1 MDKICRAMMNLIGS
15 EICGNAV
22 CADEIKALSDDELK
36 ALYKL
41 SKSHDLAHLV
51 GNALI
56 KNNLLDEENPNG
68 DENHD
73 GDKKQVGGE
82 NYSGVI
88 RSEIKQKFEKQILTA
103 IYRYENIN
111 SELETL
117 KTAFEEEKIPF
128 IPLKGSVI
136 RQYYPEPWLRTSCDI
151 DILVHEEDIERAI
164 AFLTNKNGYTLEKKA
179 YHDYSLFS
187 PAGVHLELHFNLKET
202 RDKID
207 KLLVKAWDY
216 AYWRDENYYEYL
228 FTNEFFIYHQLAHA
242 SYHFVGGGC
251 GIRPFIDVFLLEK
264 HLKYDK
270 NKLDELLTEGGIKI
284 FSDDFYHLS
293 KVWFAGEKHSEITEK
308 MEIFLLSGGVYGNAE
323 NKTASEQSRNKGKA
337 GNIFKRIWM
346 PYDHLII
353 LYPDLKGKRILQP
366 FYEIKRWC
374 KLFKKDIFKKSMRE
388 LKTNTSMSQE
398 KVDETKAMLKDLG
411 LSD

>member
-1 MDKICRAMMNLIGS
+1 MDKICRVMMNLIGS
-15 EICGNAV
+15 EICGNTV
-22 CADEIKALSDDELK
+22 CTDEVKALSDEELK

-56 KNNLLDEENPNG
+56 KNELLD
-68 DENHD
+68 DENHS
-73 GDKKQVGGE
+73 GDKEQSRDE
-82 NYSGVI
+82 NHSDAI
-88 RSEIKQKFEKQILTA
+88 RSEVKKRFEKQILTA

-111 SELETL
+111 SELESL
-117 KTAFEEEKIPF
+117 KAAFEEEKISF

-164 AFLTNKNGYTLEKKA
+164 AVLTEKKGYTLEKKA

-187 PAGVHLELHFNLKET
+187 PAGVHLELHFNIKENINT
-202 RDKID
+202 ID
-207 KLLVKAWDY
+207 GVLIKAWDY
-216 AYWRDENYYEYL
+216 AELCDGKTYEYRL
-228 FTNEFFIYHQLAHA
+228 VGEFLMYHQFAHA
-242 SYHFVGGGC
+242 SYHFVNGGC
-251 GIRPFIDVFLLEK
+251 GIRPIIDIFLLRKAMPYDREK
-264 HLKYDK
+264 A
-270 NKLDELLTEGGIKI
+270 DELLEDGKIKTFAEKI
-284 FSDDFYHLS
+284 CELS
-293 KVWFAGEKHSEITEK
+293 EVWFGGAEHNETTKNIET
-308 MEIFLLSGGVYGNAE
+308 FLLSGGVYGTKE
-323 NKTASEQSRNKGKA
+323 NFTAVGQSKNKGKA
-337 GNIFKRIWM
+337 GHLLKRIWL
-346 PYDHLII
+346 PYQNLAIE
-353 LYPDLKGKRILQP
+353 YPNLKGKRILQP

-411 LSD
+411 LTD

>member
-1 MDKICRAMMNLIGS
+1 MMNLIGS

-73 GDKKQVGGE
+73 GDKTQGGGE
-82 NYSGVI
+82 NNSGVI
-88 RSEIKQKFEKQILTA
+88 RSEVKQKFEKQILTA

-164 AFLTNKNGYTLEKKA
+164 AVLTDKNGYTLEKK
-179 YHDYSLFS
+179 
-187 PAGVHLELHFNLKET
+187 
-202 RDKID
+202 
-207 KLLVKAWDY
+207 
-216 AYWRDENYYEYL
+216 
-228 FTNEFFIYHQLAHA
+228 
-242 SYHFVGGGC
+242 
-251 GIRPFIDVFLLEK
+251 
-264 HLKYDK
+264 
-270 NKLDELLTEGGIKI
+270 
-284 FSDDFYHLS
+284 
-293 KVWFAGEKHSEITEK
+293 
-308 MEIFLLSGGVYGNAE
+308 
-323 NKTASEQSRNKGKA
+323 
-337 GNIFKRIWM
+337 
-346 PYDHLII
+346 
-353 LYPDLKGKRILQP
+353 
-366 FYEIKRWC
+366 
-374 KLFKKDIFKKSMRE
+374 
-388 LKTNTSMSQE
+388 
-398 KVDETKAMLKDLG
+398 G
-411 LSD
+411 LSRLFAFFACGSSSRTSFQYKREQR

>member
-73 GDKKQVGGE
+73 GDKTQGAE
-82 NYSGVI
+82 NHSGVI

-164 AFLTNKNGYTLEKKA
+164 AVLTDKNGYTLEKKA

-216 AYWRDENYYEYL
+216 AYRRDENYYEYL

-264 HLKYDK
+264 HLKYDP

-398 KVDETKAMLKDLG
+398 KVDETKVMLKDLG

>member
-73 GDKKQVGGE
+73 GDKKQGSGE
-82 NYSGVI
+82 NHSGVI
-88 RSEIKQKFEKQILTA
+88 RSEVKQKFEKQILTA

-216 AYWRDENYYEYL
+216 AYRRDENYYEYL
-228 FTNEFFIYHQLAHA
+228 FTNDFFIYHQLAHA

>member
-56 KNNLLDEENPNG
+56 KNSLLDEENPNG

-73 GDKKQVGGE
+73 GDKTQGAE
-82 NYSGVI
+82 NHSGVI

-207 KLLVKAWDY
+207 KLLVKAWEY
-216 AYWRDENYYEYL
+216 AYRRDENSYEYL

-293 KVWFAGEKHSEITEK
+293 KVGFAGEKHSEITEK

>member
-111 SELETL
+111 SELKTL

-207 KLLVKAWDY
+207 KLLVKAWNY
-216 AYWRDENYYEYL
+216 AYRRDENSYEYL

>member
-1 MDKICRAMMNLIGS
+1 MNLIGS

-73 GDKKQVGGE
+73 GDKTQGGGE
-82 NYSGVI
+82 NHSGVI
-88 RSEIKQKFEKQILTA
+88 RSEVKQKFEKQILTA

-164 AFLTNKNGYTLEKKA
+164 AVLTDKNGYTLEKKA

-187 PAGVHLELHFNLKET
+187 PAGVHLELHFNIKEN

-207 KLLVKAWDY
+207 KLLIKAWDY
-216 AYWRDENYYEYL
+216 AFKRAENSFEYH
-228 FTNEFFIYHQLAHA
+228 FTNEFFLYHQLAHA

-264 HLKYDK
+264 HLKSDK
-270 NKLDELLTEGGIKI
+270 NKLDELLTDGGIKT
-284 FSDDFYHLS
+284 FSDNFYRLS
-293 KVWFAGEKHSEITEK
+293 MVWFGGETHNEITEK
-308 MEIFLLSGGVYGNAE
+308 METFLLSGGVYGNTE
-323 NKTASEQSRNKGKA
+323 NKTASEQSRNKGKV
-337 GNIFKRIWM
+337 GNILQRIWM
-346 PYDHLII
+346 PYKNLITI
-353 LYPDLKGKRILQP
+353 YP
-366 FYEIKRWC
+366 
-374 KLFKKDIFKKSMRE
+374 
-388 LKTNTSMSQE
+388 
-398 KVDETKAMLKDLG
+398 
-411 LSD
+411 

>member
-56 KNNLLDEENPNG
+56 KNSLLDEENPNG

-73 GDKKQVGGE
+73 GDKTQGAGE
-82 NYSGVI
+82 NHSGVI

-164 AFLTNKNGYTLEKKA
+164 AVLTDKNGYTLEKKA

-187 PAGVHLELHFNLKET
+187 PAGVHLELHFNIKEN

-207 KLLVKAWDY
+207 KLLIKAWDY
-216 AYWRDENYYEYL
+216 AFKRAENSFEYH
-228 FTNEFFIYHQLAHA
+228 FTNEFFLYHQLAHA

-264 HLKYDK
+264 HLKYDQ
-270 NKLDELLTEGGIKI
+270 NKLDELLTEGGIKT

>member
-22 CADEIKALSDDELK
+22 CTDEIKALSDDELK

-73 GDKKQVGGE
+73 GDKTQGGGE
-82 NYSGVI
+82 NHSGVI

-164 AFLTNKNGYTLEKKA
+164 AVLTDKNGYTLEKKA

-187 PAGVHLELHFNLKET
+187 PAGVHLELHFNIKEN

-207 KLLVKAWDY
+207 KLLIKAWDY
-216 AYWRDENYYEYL
+216 AVKRAENSFEYH
-228 FTNEFFIYHQLAHA
+228 FTNEFFLYHQLAHA

-293 KVWFAGEKHSEITEK
+293 KVWFAGEKYSEITEK

>member
-1 MDKICRAMMNLIGS
+1 MNLIGS

-73 GDKKQVGGE
+73 GDKTQGAE
-82 NYSGVI
+82 NHSGVI

-164 AFLTNKNGYTLEKKA
+164 AVLTDKNGYTLEKKA

-216 AYWRDENYYEYL
+216 AYRRDENYYEYL

-264 HLKYDK
+264 HLKYDP

>member
-1 MDKICRAMMNLIGS
+1 MNLIGS

-56 KNNLLDEENPNG
+56 KNNLLDEDNPNG

-73 GDKKQVGGE
+73 GDKKQGSGE
-82 NYSGVI
+82 NHSGAI

-111 SELETL
+111 SELESL
-117 KTAFEEEKIPF
+117 KAAFEEEKIPF

-151 DILVHEEDIERAI
+151 DILVHEEDIQRAI

-216 AYWRDENYYEYL
+216 AYRRDEDSYEYL

-270 NKLDELLTEGGIKI
+270 NKLDELLIEGGIKI

-293 KVWFAGEKHSEITEK
+293 KVWFAGEKNSEITEK

>member
-1 MDKICRAMMNLIGS
+1 MDKICREMMNLIGS

-22 CADEIKALSDDELK
+22 CADEIKDLSDDELK

-41 SKSHDLAHLV
+41 SKSHDLAPLV

-73 GDKKQVGGE
+73 GDKTQGAE
-82 NYSGVI
+82 NHSGVI

-164 AFLTNKNGYTLEKKA
+164 GLET
-179 YHDYSLFS
+179 
-187 PAGVHLELHFNLKET
+187 G
-202 RDKID
+202 
-207 KLLVKAWDY
+207 
-216 AYWRDENYYEYL
+216 
-228 FTNEFFIYHQLAHA
+228 
-242 SYHFVGGGC
+242 
-251 GIRPFIDVFLLEK
+251 
-264 HLKYDK
+264 
-270 NKLDELLTEGGIKI
+270 
-284 FSDDFYHLS
+284 
-293 KVWFAGEKHSEITEK
+293 
-308 MEIFLLSGGVYGNAE
+308 
-323 NKTASEQSRNKGKA
+323 
-337 GNIFKRIWM
+337 
-346 PYDHLII
+346 
-353 LYPDLKGKRILQP
+353 
-366 FYEIKRWC
+366 
-374 KLFKKDIFKKSMRE
+374 
-388 LKTNTSMSQE
+388 
-398 KVDETKAMLKDLG
+398 
-411 LSD
+411 

>member
-1 MDKICRAMMNLIGS
+1 MNLIGS

-56 KNNLLDEENPNG
+56 KNSLLDEENLSG

-73 GDKKQVGGE
+73 GDKTQGSGE
-82 NYSGVI
+82 NHSGVI
-88 RSEIKQKFEKQILTA
+88 RSDIKQKFEKQILTA

-164 AFLTNKNGYTLEKKA
+164 SVLTDKNGYTLEKKA

-207 KLLVKAWDY
+207 KLLVKAWEY
-216 AYWRDENYYEYL
+216 AYRRDENSYEYL

>member
-22 CADEIKALSDDELK
+22 CADKIKALSDDELK

-73 GDKKQVGGE
+73 GDKTQGGGE
-82 NYSGVI
+82 NHSGVI
-88 RSEIKQKFEKQILTA
+88 RSEVKQKFEKQILTA

-164 AFLTNKNGYTLEKKA
+164 AVLTDKNGYTLEKKA

-187 PAGVHLELHFNLKET
+187 PAGVHLELHFNIKEN

-207 KLLVKAWDY
+207 KLLIKAWDY
-216 AYWRDENYYEYL
+216 AFKRAENSFEYH
-228 FTNEFFIYHQLAHA
+228 FTNEFFLYHQLAHA

>member
-56 KNNLLDEENPNG
+56 KNSLLDEENLSG

-73 GDKKQVGGE
+73 GDKTQGSGE
-82 NYSGVI
+82 NHSGVI
-88 RSEIKQKFEKQILTA
+88 RSDIKQKFEKQILTA

-164 AFLTNKNGYTLEKKA
+164 SVLTDKNGYTLEKKA

-207 KLLVKAWDY
+207 KLLVKAWEY
-216 AYWRDENYYEYL
+216 AYRRDENSYEYL

>member
-68 DENHD
+68 DENND
-73 GDKKQVGGE
+73 GDKKQGGGE
-82 NYSGVI
+82 NHSGVI

-164 AFLTNKNGYTLEKKA
+164 AVLTDKNGYMLEKKA

-187 PAGVHLELHFNLKET
+187 PAGVHLELHFNIKEN

-207 KLLVKAWDY
+207 KLLIKAWDY
-216 AYWRDENYYEYL
+216 AFKRAENSFEYH
-228 FTNEFFIYHQLAHA
+228 FTNEFFLYHQLAHA

-264 HLKYDK
+264 HLKSDK
-270 NKLDELLTEGGIKI
+270 NKLDELLTEGGIKT
-284 FSDDFYHLS
+284 FSDNFYRLS
-293 KVWFAGEKHSEITEK
+293 MVWFGGETHNEITEK
-308 MEIFLLSGGVYGNAE
+308 METFLLSGGVYGNTE
-323 NKTASEQSRNKGKA
+323 NKTASEQSRNKGKV
-337 GNIFKRIWM
+337 GNILQRIWM
-346 PYDHLII
+346 PYKNLITI
-353 LYPDLKGKRILQP
+353 YPELEGKRVLQP
-366 FYEIKRWC
+366 FYEIKRWL
-374 KLFKKDIFKKSMRE
+374 KLFRKGVFRRSVKE
-388 LKTNTSMSQE
+388 LKANTSMSQE

>member
-73 GDKKQVGGE
+73 GDKKQGSGE
-82 NYSGVI
+82 NHSGVI
-88 RSEIKQKFEKQILTA
+88 RSEVKQKFEKQILTA

-164 AFLTNKNGYTLEKKA
+164 SVLTDKNGYTLEKKA

-207 KLLVKAWDY
+207 KLLVKAWEY
-216 AYWRDENYYEYL
+216 AYRRDENSYEYL

>member
-1 MDKICRAMMNLIGS
+1 MMNLIGS

-56 KNNLLDEENPNG
+56 KNNLLDEENLSG

-73 GDKKQVGGE
+73 GDKTQGGE
-82 NYSGVI
+82 NHSGVI

-151 DILVHEEDIERAI
+151 DILVKEADAD
-164 AFLTNKNGYTLEKKA
+164 KA
-179 YHDYSLFS
+179 SKAL
-187 PAGVHLELHFNLKET
+187 AEHLQY
-202 RDKID
+202 KI
-207 KLLVKAWDY
+207 
-216 AYWRDENYYEYL
+216 N
-228 FTNEFFIYHQLAHA
+228 
-242 SYHFVGGGC
+242 
-251 GIRPFIDVFLLEK
+251 
-264 HLKYDK
+264 
-270 NKLDELLTEGGIKI
+270 
-284 FSDDFYHLS
+284 
-293 KVWFAGEKHSEITEK
+293 
-308 MEIFLLSGGVYGNAE
+308 
-323 NKTASEQSRNKGKA
+323 
-337 GNIFKRIWM
+337 
-346 PYDHLII
+346 
-353 LYPDLKGKRILQP
+353 
-366 FYEIKRWC
+366 
-374 KLFKKDIFKKSMRE
+374 
-388 LKTNTSMSQE
+388 
-398 KVDETKAMLKDLG
+398 
-411 LSD
+411 

>member
-1 MDKICRAMMNLIGS
+1 MNLIGS

-73 GDKKQVGGE
+73 GDKKQGAE
-82 NYSGVI
+82 NHSGVI
-88 RSEIKQKFEKQILTA
+88 RSEVKQKFEKQILTA

-117 KTAFEEEKIPF
+117 KTAFEEGKIPF

-164 AFLTNKNGYTLEKKA
+164 AVLTDKNGYTLEKKA

-216 AYWRDENYYEYL
+216 AYRRDENSYEYL

-251 GIRPFIDVFLLEK
+251 GIRPFIDIFLLEK

>member
-1 MDKICRAMMNLIGS
+1 MNLIGS

-73 GDKKQVGGE
+73 GDKTQGGDE
-82 NYSGVI
+82 NHSGVI

-164 AFLTNKNGYTLEKKA
+164 AVLTDKNGYTLEKKA

-216 AYWRDENYYEYL
+216 AYRRDENSYEYL

-251 GIRPFIDVFLLEK
+251 GIRPFIDIFLLEK

>member
-73 GDKKQVGGE
+73 GDKTQGGGE
-82 NYSGVI
+82 NHSGVI

-151 DILVHEEDIERAI
+151 DILVHEEDIERTI
-164 AFLTNKNGYTLEKKA
+164 AVLTDKNGYTLEKKA

-216 AYWRDENYYEYL
+216 AYRRDENSYEYL

>member
-1 MDKICRAMMNLIGS
+1 MNLIGS

-22 CADEIKALSDDELK
+22 CADKIKALSDDELK

-73 GDKKQVGGE
+73 GDKTQGGGE
-82 NYSGVI
+82 NHSGVI
-88 RSEIKQKFEKQILTA
+88 RSEVKQKFEKQILTA

-164 AFLTNKNGYTLEKKA
+164 AVLTDKNGYTLEKKA

-187 PAGVHLELHFNLKET
+187 PAGVHLELHFNIKEN

-207 KLLVKAWDY
+207 KLLIKAWDY
-216 AYWRDENYYEYL
+216 AFKRAENSFEYH
-228 FTNEFFIYHQLAHA
+228 FTNEFFLYHQLAHA

>member
-73 GDKKQVGGE
+73 GDKTQGGGE
-82 NYSGVI
+82 NHSGVI

-117 KTAFEEEKIPF
+117 KTAFEEERIPF

-164 AFLTNKNGYTLEKKA
+164 AVLTDKNGYTLKDKG

-187 PAGVHLELHFNLKET
+187 PAGVHLELHFNIKENMNT
-202 RDKID
+202 ID
-207 KLLVKAWDY
+207 GVLIKAWDY
-216 AYWRDENYYEYL
+216 AEVCDGKTYEHKFSDEFL
-228 FTNEFFIYHQLAHA
+228 MYHQFAHA
-242 SYHFVGGGC
+242 SYHFVNGGC
-251 GIRPFIDVFLLEK
+251 GIRPIIDIFLLRK
-264 HLKYDK
+264 AIPYDK
-270 NKLDELLTEGGIKI
+270 KKAGELLDEGKIKTFADKI
-284 FSDDFYHLS
+284 CNLS
-293 KVWFAGEKHSEITEK
+293 EVWFGGAEHNETTKNIEK
-308 MEIFLLSGGVYGNAE
+308 FLLSGGIYGTKE
-323 NKTASEQSRNKGKA
+323 NYTAVGQSKNKGKA
-337 GNIFKRIWM
+337 GHLLKRIWL
-346 PYDHLII
+346 PYQNLAIE
-353 LYPDLKGKRILQP
+353 YPNLKGKRILQP

-374 KLFKKDIFKKSMRE
+374 KLFKKDIFKKSMME

>member
-73 GDKKQVGGE
+73 GDKTQGAE
-82 NYSGVI
+82 NHSGVI

-207 KLLVKAWDY
+207 KLLVKAWEY
-216 AYWRDENYYEYL
+216 AYRRDENSYEYL

>member
-1 MDKICRAMMNLIGS
+1 MNLIGS

-56 KNNLLDEENPNG
+56 KNNLLDEENLSG

-73 GDKKQVGGE
+73 GDKTQGGGE
-82 NYSGVI
+82 NHSGVV

-111 SELETL
+111 IELETL
-117 KTAFEEEKIPF
+117 KTAFEEEKLPF

-164 AFLTNKNGYTLEKKA
+164 SVLTDKNGYTLEKKA

-187 PAGVHLELHFNLKET
+187 LAGVHLELHFNIKEN

-207 KLLVKAWDY
+207 KLLIKAWDY
-216 AYWRDENYYEYL
+216 AFKRAENSFEYH
-228 FTNEFFIYHQLAHA
+228 FTNEFFLYHQLAHA

-293 KVWFAGEKHSEITEK
+293 KVWFAGEKNSEITEK

>member
-73 GDKKQVGGE
+73 GDKKQGSGE
-82 NYSGVI
+82 NHSGVI
-88 RSEIKQKFEKQILTA
+88 RSEVKQKFEKQILTA